1 MLSFNTMR
9 QANLTPL
16 GGDRMHLKKTPKPN
30 PPVIPSKPASPA
42 DDESV
47 LRDVAEQ
54 LTRTMEK
61 TRIAEYVE
69 YLNHPGRLLWT
80 NFLIGIARG
89 LGSTIGLAIVLAV
102 VLYILQKVITLNL
115 PVLSDFTSRFIQMV
129 MENLQYFN
137 SRV

>member
-1 MLSFNTMR
+1 MNI
-9 QANLTPL
+9 
-16 GGDRMHLKKTPKPN
+16 KKPAQSHPPKPASDQAAKS
-30 PPVIPSKPASPA
+30 SKPAEPAKTVPPA
-42 DDESV
+42 DEESV
-47 LRDVAEQ
+47 LREVAEQ

-69 YLNHPGRLLWT
+69 YLNHPARLLWT

-89 LGSTIGLAIVLAV
+89 LGSTLGLAIVLAV
-102 VLYILQKVITLNL
+102 ILYILQKVIMLNL

-137 SRV
+137 GRV

>member
-1 MLSFNTMR
+1 MNI
-9 QANLTPL
+9 
-16 GGDRMHLKKTPKPN
+16 KKPAQSHPPKPASDQAAKS
-30 PPVIPSKPASPA
+30 SKPAKPA
-42 DDESV
+42 KTVPPVDEESV
-47 LRDVAEQ
+47 LREVAEQ

-69 YLNHPGRLLWT
+69 YLNRPARLLWT

-89 LGSTIGLAIVLAV
+89 LGSTLGLAIVLAV
-102 VLYILQKVITLNL
+102 ILYILQKVIMLNL

-137 SRV
+137 GRV

>member
-1 MLSFNTMR
+1 
-9 QANLTPL
+9 
-16 GGDRMHLKKTPKPN
+16 MHIKKTPKAH
-30 PPVIPSKPASPA
+30 PPENSSKPALPA

-47 LRDVAEQ
+47 LREVAEQ
-54 LTRTMEK
+54 LSRTMEK

-69 YLNHPGRLLWT
+69 YLNHPARLLWT

-89 LGSTIGLAIVLAV
+89 LGSTIGLAIILAV
-102 VLYILQKVITLNL
+102 ILYVLQKVIMLNL

-137 SRV
+137 GRV

>member
-1 MLSFNTMR
+1 
-9 QANLTPL
+9 
-16 GGDRMHLKKTPKPN
+16 MHIKKPDQSHPPKPSSEHTAKAAV
-30 PPVIPSKPASPA
+30 PLEPVRSVKAEPPA
-42 DDESV
+42 DEESI
-47 LRDVAEQ
+47 LREVAEQ

-69 YLNHPGRLLWT
+69 YLNHPARLLWT

-89 LGSTIGLAIVLAV
+89 LGSTLGLAIVLAII
-102 VLYILQKVITLNL
+102 LYILQKVIMLNL

-137 SRV
+137 GRV